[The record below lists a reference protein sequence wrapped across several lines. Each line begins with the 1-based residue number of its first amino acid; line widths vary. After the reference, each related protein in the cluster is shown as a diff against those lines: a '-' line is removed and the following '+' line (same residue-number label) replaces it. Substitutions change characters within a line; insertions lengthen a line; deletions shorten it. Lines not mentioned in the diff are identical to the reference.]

1 MVQTRAPTRKR
12 AGADGERRGNFR
24 DQRRDD
30 AYTEGMAEERSARII
45 AVGGGKG
52 GVGKTLVSTNLALA
66 LAERGQ
72 RTLLVDADLGGANA
86 HTVLGIAPPL
96 ATLSDV
102 VERRAS
108 VADVAVVTPYA
119 NLRFVSGALDDISA
133 ANPNHAAKMRLLR
146 QLGRVDGVDVV
157 VLDLGAG
164 TGFNTIDFFLI
175 AHTSI
180 LVVLPE
186 PTSVENAYRF
196 LKAAFFRRL
205 AVVEKVYGIADILEL
220 ARAQRN
226 ALGVHTP
233 ADLLA
238 AIEKKNPDVGRQV
251 RTQMAR
257 FEPRLILNQALPGE
271 LGGANDDDGQVA
283 RDMASACRRFLGIPA
298 RVLGVLPEDEAVRR
312 AVRQRQPLRLAA
324 PDAPIKRGLDAVADR
339 LLAEFT
345 HGEVA
350 A

>member
-1 MVQTRAPTRKR
+1 MSEGRA
-12 AGADGERRGNFR
+12 
-24 DQRRDD
+24 
-30 AYTEGMAEERSARII
+30 ARII

-52 GVGKTLVSTNLALA
+52 GVGKTLVSTNLAVA
-66 LAERGQ
+66 LAARGQ
-72 RTLLVDADLGGANA
+72 RVLLVDADLGGANA
-86 HTVLGIAPPL
+86 HTILGIAPPL

-102 VERRAS
+102 VERKSTLDDIA
-108 VADVAVVTPYA
+108 VATPFA

-133 ANPNHAAKMRLLR
+133 ANPNHSAKMRLLR

-164 TGFNTIDFFLI
+164 TSFNTLDFFLI

-205 AVVEKVYGIADILEL
+205 AVVEKAYGIGEILEA
-220 ARAQRN
+220 ARSQRN
-226 ALGVHTP
+226 ELGVHTP
-233 ADLLA
+233 ADLLH

-251 RTQMAR
+251 RAQMAR

-271 LGGANDDDGQVA
+271 LGSDHPDDDGQVA

-298 RVLGVLPEDEAVRR
+298 RVLGVLPEDDAVRR
-312 AVRQRQPLRLAA
+312 AVRARKPLATAA
-324 PDAPIKRGLDAVADR
+324 PDAPVKRALDVVADR
-339 LLAEFT
+339 LLAELAAA
-345 HGEVA
+345 EVA

>member
-1 MVQTRAPTRKR
+1 MSEGRA
-12 AGADGERRGNFR
+12 
-24 DQRRDD
+24 
-30 AYTEGMAEERSARII
+30 ARII

-52 GVGKTLVSTNLALA
+52 GVGKTLVSTNLAVA
-66 LAERGQ
+66 LAARGQ
-72 RTLLVDADLGGANA
+72 RVLLIDADLGGANA
-86 HTVLGIAPPL
+86 HTILGIAPPL

-102 VERRAS
+102 VERKAS
-108 VADVAVVTPYA
+108 LDEVAVATPFA

-133 ANPNHAAKMRLLR
+133 ANPNHSAKMRLLR

-164 TGFNTIDFFLI
+164 TSFNTLDFFLI

-205 AVVEKVYGIADILEL
+205 AVVEKAYGIGDILEI
-220 ARAQRN
+220 ARSQRN
-226 ALGVHTP
+226 ELGVHTP

-251 RTQMAR
+251 RAQMAR

-271 LGGANDDDGQVA
+271 LGSDHPDDDGMVA

-298 RVLGVLPEDEAVRR
+298 RVLGVLPEDDAVRR
-312 AVRQRQPLRLAA
+312 AVRARKPLAVAA
-324 PDAPIKRGLDAVADR
+324 PDAPVKRALDVVADR
-339 LLAEFT
+339 LLAELT
-345 HGEVA
+345 TAGVA

>member
-1 MVQTRAPTRKR
+1 M
-12 AGADGERRGNFR
+12 
-24 DQRRDD
+24 
-30 AYTEGMAEERSARII
+30 TETRSARII

-66 LAERGQ
+66 LADRGQ

-86 HTVLGIAPPL
+86 HTVLGLAPPL
-96 ATLSDV
+96 STLSDV
-102 VERRAS
+102 VERRATL
-108 VADVAVVTPYA
+108 ADVAVVTPYR

-133 ANPNHAAKMRLLR
+133 ANPNHSAKMRLLR
-146 QLGRVDGVDVV
+146 QIGRVDGVDVV

-164 TGFNTIDFFLI
+164 TGFNTLDFFLL
-175 AHTSI
+175 AHTSV

-205 AVVEKVYGIADILEL
+205 AVVERVYGIADVLEV

-226 ALGVHTP
+226 SLGVHTP

-238 AIEKKNPDVGRQV
+238 AIDRKNPDVGRQV
-251 RTQMAR
+251 RAQMAR
-257 FEPRLILNQALPGE
+257 FEPRLVLNQALPGE
-271 LGGANDDDGQVA
+271 LGRGGDDDGQVA

-298 RVLGVLPEDEAVRR
+298 RVLGVLPEDDAVRR

-324 PDAPIKRGLDAVADR
+324 PESAIKRALDAVADR
-339 LLAEFT
+339 LLQEPA

>member
-1 MVQTRAPTRKR
+1 MSEGRA
-12 AGADGERRGNFR
+12 
-24 DQRRDD
+24 
-30 AYTEGMAEERSARII
+30 ARII
-45 AVGGGKG
+45 AIGGGKG
-52 GVGKTLVSTNLALA
+52 GVGKTLVATHLALA
-66 LAERGQ
+66 LAAQGQ
-72 RTLLVDADLGGANA
+72 RVLLIDADLGGANA
-86 HTVLGIAPPL
+86 HTILGIPL
-96 ATLSDV
+96 PSGTLSDV

-108 VADVAVVTPYA
+108 LDQVAVETPYP

-133 ANPNHAAKMRLLR
+133 ANPNHSAKMRLLR

-164 TGFNTIDFFLI
+164 TSFNTLDFFLI

-205 AVVEKVYGIADILEL
+205 AVVEKAYGIGDILEA
-220 ARAQRN
+220 ARSQRN
-226 ALGVHTP
+226 ELGVHTP

-238 AIEKKNPDVGRQV
+238 AIEKKNPDVGKEV

-257 FEPRLILNQALPGE
+257 FEPRLVLNQALPGE
-271 LGGANDDDGQVA
+271 LGGDHPDDDGQVA

-312 AVRQRQPLRLAA
+312 AVRARKPLSVLAPEA
-324 PDAPIKRGLDAVADR
+324 PVKRALDVVAQR
-339 LLAEFT
+339 LLAEMNSL
-345 HGEVA
+345 EVSS
-350 A
+350 